1 MPQQVTREQTRAA
14 LLSSLMRKLEA
25 DPYPSSTMMDMVEEL
40 LTPEDV
46 EPYVKLL
53 LERID
58 NDTFPSISMLGRVQ
72 SFAS

>member
-1 MPQQVTREQTRAA
+1 MPQQDTREQTRAA

-46 EPYVKLL
+46 EPYVQLL
-53 LERID
+53 LGRID
-58 NDTFPSISMLGRVQ
+58 SDTFPSISMLGRVR

>member
-1 MPQQVTREQTRAA
+1 MPQQDTREQTRAA
-14 LLSSLMRKLEA
+14 LLRSLMRKLEA

-40 LTPEDV
+40 LTPDDV

-58 NDTFPSISMLGRVQ
+58 NDNFPSISMLGRVQ
-72 SFAS
+72 NFAS

>member
-1 MPQQVTREQTRAA
+1 MPQQDTREQTRAA
-14 LLSSLMRKLEA
+14 LLKSLMRKLEA

-40 LTPEDV
+40 LTPDDV

-58 NDTFPSISMLGRVQ
+58 NDNFPSISMLHRVE

>member
-1 MPQQVTREQTRAA
+1 MPQQDTSEQTRAA

-40 LTPEDV
+40 LTPDDV

-58 NDTFPSISMLGRVQ
+58 NDNFPSISMLGRVQ
-72 SFAS
+72 NFAS

>member
-1 MPQQVTREQTRAA
+1 MPQQDTREQTRAA

-40 LTPEDV
+40 LTPDDV

-58 NDTFPSISMLGRVQ
+58 NDNFPSISMLGRVQ

>member
-1 MPQQVTREQTRAA
+1 MPQEDTREQTRAA
-14 LLSSLMRKLEA
+14 LLRSLMRKLEA

-40 LTPEDV
+40 LTPDDV

-58 NDTFPSISMLGRVQ
+58 NDNFPSISMLGRVQ
-72 SFAS
+72 NFAS

>member
-1 MPQQVTREQTRAA
+1 MPQQDTREQTRAA

-58 NDTFPSISMLGRVQ
+58 NDNFPSISMLGRVQ